1 MQVGYSYGQMV
12 PQYPQ
17 LDGSFMRSAQ
27 MPQQQVAWVGQTL
40 PHEPQLFSSVSLFT
54 HPSGQHWGVGERHC
68 SPHSPHWQA
77 AEHVRRPGQTVPVGL
92 QVSSRAP
99 GSVHVQAGSEHSLQA
114 VQSIPQVSTPSP
126 HSTVQALVEPATQL
140 NPLSAPPAQ
149 SSSSPL
155 QASAGG
161 TQVLQVQSL
170 PQTLVPVEAQV
181 VVQAS
186 DRPGLVQVQAGLAH
200 AVQVQSD

>member
-1 MQVGYSYGQMV
+1 V
-12 PQYPQ
+12 PQ
-17 LDGSFMRSAQ
+17 S
-27 MPQQQVAWVGQTL
+27 
-40 PHEPQLFSSVSLFT
+40 PQLFSSVFLFT
-54 HPSGQHWGVGERHC
+54 HPGGQQWGVGALHR
-68 SPHSPHWQA
+68 SPHSPHWHV

-92 QVSSRAP
+92 QVSSLAP
-99 GSVHVQAGSEHSLQA
+99 GSVHVHAGSEHALQV
-114 VQSIPQVSTPSP
+114 VQSTPQVSTPSP
-126 HSTVQALVEPATQL
+126 HSTVQARVEPAAQL
-140 NPLSAPPAQ
+140 NPLSAPPVQ

-161 TQVLQVQSL
+161 TQVLQAQSL

-186 DRPGLVQVQAGLAH
+186 DRPGLVQVHAGSAH